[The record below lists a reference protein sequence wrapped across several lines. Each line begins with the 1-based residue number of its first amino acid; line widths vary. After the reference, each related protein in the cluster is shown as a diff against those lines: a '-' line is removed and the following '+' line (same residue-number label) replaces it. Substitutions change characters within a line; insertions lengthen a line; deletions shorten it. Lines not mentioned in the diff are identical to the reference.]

1 MKKIYHSSLCFL
13 VAMFLCM
20 PWQIASA
27 QNGVKIAA
35 TAGTADPSAML
46 DITSTNKGLL
56 FPRVTL
62 TGLTDNTTPVNN
74 PATGL
79 VVYNLGSVGVPATGI
94 YFWNGSSWVLLSSGG
109 LSGSGTTNQ
118 VTKWTASNAV
128 GNSVITDDGTNV
140 GIGATSP
147 GSKLEIN
154 AGANNGLRINNGTV
168 NGVVF
173 NTANTSMTIGTV
185 SNHPLSLYTN
195 NAQRVTV
202 DQTGNVQVNTLA
214 GSGYRM
220 VYASA
225 NGTLATAF
233 PTVTVFNYTGAD
245 QSYTVPAGVTSI
257 TVKMWGAGGG
267 GGYFGGWAA
276 GFSGGAGG
284 FTQGV
289 IAVTGGQVL
298 TVMVGGGGLGGN
310 TANNAN
316 SYGGGSRS
324 CNGGTDCR
332 YGGQGGGRSA
342 IRVGGVDILTAG
354 GGGGGGASRNA
365 SLASYGGAGGGI
377 VGQDGSNDQYN
388 YGHGMGGSQIA
399 GGSGST
405 ACTNNGFA
413 GSQYLGG
420 LNASQAYG
428 GSGGGGWYGGG
439 GGGYLESNTMA
450 GGGGGSGYISG
461 AGVSSAFTMQ
471 GDYMQPPKM
480 DDVNYAAGI
489 GYGGFSRLTSV
500 PLQGGHGRVVII
512 QN

>member
-1 MKKIYHSSLCFL
+1 MKKNYKGLVYVQVAFL
-13 VAMFLCM
+13 LLFSA
-20 PWQIASA
+20 WQPAHA

-94 YFWNGSSWVLLSSGG
+94 YFWNGTSWVLLSSGG

-140 GIGATSP
+140 GIGATTP

-168 NGVVF
+168 NGILF
-173 NTANTSMTIGTV
+173 NTSNTSMSVGTV
-185 SNHPLSLYTN
+185 SNHPLNLYTN
-195 NAQRVTV
+195 NAARVTV

-214 GSGYRM
+214 GTGYRP

-225 NGTLATAF
+225 NGTLSTTGGAT
-233 PTVTVFNYTGAD
+233 TVFSYTGAD

-267 GGYFGGWAA
+267 GGFFGGWTF
-276 GFSGGAGG
+276 GWSGGAGG
-284 FTQGV
+284 YTQGTL
-289 IAVTGGQVL
+289 AVTGGQVL
-298 TVMVGGGGLGGN
+298 TVIVGGGGVGAFQYNN
-310 TANNAN
+310 TTTS
-316 SYGGGSRS
+316 SYGGGASA
-324 CNGGTDCR
+324 CNPGGTDCR

-342 IRVGGVDILTAG
+342 IRNGGTELMTAG

-365 SLASYGGAGGGI
+365 SLASYGGAGGGTL
-377 VGQDGSNDQYN
+377 GQDGSAEQVHWCK
-388 YGHGMGGSQIA
+388 GIGGSQTV
-399 GGSGST
+399 GGSGG
-405 ACTNNGFA
+405 ACNSVGSAGTQFA
-413 GSQYLGG
+413 GGRAGPSNQG
-420 LNASQAYG
+420 YG
-428 GSGGGGWYGGG
+428 GGGGGGWYG
-439 GGGYLESNTMA
+439 
-450 GGGGGSGYISG
+450 
-461 AGVSSAFTMQ
+461 
-471 GDYMQPPKM
+471 
-480 DDVNYAAGI
+480 
-489 GYGGFSRLTSV
+489 
-500 PLQGGHGRVVII
+500 
-512 QN
+512 